1 MPVHPPWHE
10 AASWDYSVRSFG
22 QHYRCRGETGRLRH
36 ALVASQAASSVED
49 NVVDQLPGPQWSLPA
64 VQQARPRAGLKFG
77 MVLRLNEAHT
87 LTHMRAHTHS
97 HTHSPKCPS
106 G

>member
-1 MPVHPPWHE
+1 MLVHSPWHK
-10 AASWDYSVRSFG
+10 AASGDYSVRSFG
-22 QHYRCRGETGRLRH
+22 QHCTCRGETGRLRD
-36 ALVASQAASSVED
+36 ALVASQATSSIEG

-64 VQQARPRAGLKFG
+64 VQQARLRAGLKFG

-87 LTHMRAHTHS
+87 LTHVHTHT